1 MHIIAC
7 HSIRRRLWHAGLH
20 VRDCAASGAF
30 VHPLD
35 KALQR
40 LSSSSSSSSRYSLED
55 SGFHAVM
62 SILREVADVDA
73 RVRQLRTAGAHL
85 PPPPPQPSHGTA
97 VS

>member
-7 HSIRRRLWHAGLH
+7 HSICRRLWHAGLH
-20 VRDCAASGAF
+20 IGDCAASGAF

-40 LSSSSSSSSRYSLED
+40 LSSSSRYSLED
-55 SGFHAVM
+55 RRFHAVM

-73 RVRQLRTAGAHL
+73 RARQLRSAGAHL
-85 PPPPPQPSHGTA
+85 PPSPPQPGRGTA
-97 VS
+97 AS